1 MASFQ
6 LTSLLTAYKERFDKD
21 NFIKNLLLDNLLLV
35 DIYNRSK
42 KLHIDTDVRRI
53 VLLIEVNNE
62 RDMNSLETVR
72 SIYTG
77 RPKDFITAVDEK
89 NVIVVREVK
98 DNETYDDLCKGRT
111 FQRQE
116 SPLVQ
121 SCRRS
126 RMYQDP
132 TRKPEWHWM

>member
-1 MASFQ
+1 MIGKVASFQ
-6 LTSLLTAYKERFDKD
+6 IQNLLVAYKERFDKD

-98 DNETYDDLCKGRT
+98 DNESSKGKSRPWYNRAGDQGCIKILQGSQNGT
-111 FQRQE
+111 G
-116 SPLVQ
+116 
-121 SCRRS
+121 CR
-126 RMYQDP
+126 
-132 TRKPEWHWM
+132 